1 MFADAAW
8 HTETELTLETVISL
22 PARQKYGNAILSLLR
37 TPKLVIHLRWM
48 RTNGNAILSRST
60 HASGNY
66 KERAIRVLN
75 R

>member
-1 MFADAAW
+1 MFADAFG
-8 HTETELTLETVISL
+8 HTETELTLQWVIA
-22 PARQKYGNAILSLLR
+22 PGNGES
-37 TPKLVIHLRWM
+37 PK
-48 RTNGNAILSRST
+48 NGNAILSRST

>member
-8 HTETELTLETVISL
+8 HTETELTLESVIAFA
-22 PARQKYGNAILSLLR
+22 ARQKS
-37 TPKLVIHLRWM
+37 PK
-48 RTNGNAILSRST
+48 NGNAILSRST